1 MFMESSSALRLQEP
15 AALNITARIN
25 AALDTLDLGLQ
36 RAKSPI
42 VTTKFGPQ
50 SAVLLHLVTLVRRDI
65 PVIWINTGYNT
76 PSTPKFV
83 ETVANRLDLNL
94 HEFGPSKPWAGAIP
108 DQDPSQMDA
117 FSEHVKLEPFRR
129 ALSFFEPDIW
139 VTALRREQTEFRSH
153 LSLFQKGEN
162 DILKICPVLDWRD
175 LDMEAYLSLNQLP
188 SEADYFDP
196 TKKKPHLECGL
207 HNRL

>member
-1 MFMESSSALRLQEP
+1 MFMEPSNSLRLQEP

-25 AALDTLDLGLQ
+25 AALDTIDLGLQ

-50 SAVLLHLVTLVRRDI
+50 SAVLLHLVTLVRPNI
-65 PVIWINTGYNT
+65 PIIWVNTGYNT
-76 PSTPKFV
+76 QATLSFV
-83 ETVANRLDLNL
+83 DTLSERLGLNI
-94 HEFGPSKPWAGAIP
+94 HEYGPDKPWIGDIP
-108 DQDPSQMDA
+108 EPGLPDMDA

-129 ALSFFEPDIW
+129 ALKVFNPDIW

-188 SEADYFDP
+188 SEPDYFDP
-196 TKKKPHLECGL
+196 TKNKPHLECGL